1 MQDKEILEQQL
12 KCRQIAEAYAEKRS
26 SGNSSVSIVVC
37 VDRRVQFST
46 KFLFR
51 PKYTIVG
58 HRERAFERQRP
69 FSIIVP
75 QAAAAA

>member
-1 MQDKEILEQQL
+1 MMPPTQ
-12 KCRQIAEAYAEKRS
+12 S
-26 SGNSSVSIVVC
+26 
-37 VDRRVQFST
+37 
-46 KFLFR
+46 